1 MRLEDIL
8 GMGSELDSS
17 STTTLPIDRRSDPRS
32 RVSESVLS
40 RQAGDPFGALAQA
53 LAGFHLGGASRQRE
67 AQQQAL
73 LNEAITKDRQFSESV
88 GRILQEHDK
97 GGLSEAHTKNVLMSM
112 YAKTQDK
119 RYMDIAKN
127 IEAET
132 EKDNPLDTEIRRLS
146 DYDKMMMGSPDF
158 ETYDQNQDVV
168 RQQLVT
174 KINDLFSQT
183 YPGAQRQQA
192 TPTSLQALGQQ
203 AAPKLEAPPVP
214 ETGVS
219 KQVRQGRVAKTR
231 GGASMIENQNKR
243 TEKLITKLTDSY
255 VTRETIANVED
266 ALTRLSSGLYGKVGR
281 GFAKNLAPDSPGLED
296 YQKVK
301 SFLTDVTLG
310 KMEKLKGA
318 ASERDMMLLQAASA
332 DDELLSSPRVRSVIK
347 DLVRKLDA
355 DDTASMATYKRLYGE
370 DPAEWEE
377 VKALMEK
384 MQNRPDPMEKLKA
397 LNPYNKITPKQRE
410 QYNKLRASG
419 MSKEEAR
426 KKVGF

>member
-8 GMGSELDSS
+8 GMGSDLDTS
-17 STTTLPIDRRSDPRS
+17 STTNLYTDKRVDPRQ

-53 LAGFHLGGASRQRE
+53 LAGYHLGGASRQRE
-67 AQQQAL
+67 AQKQAL

-97 GGLSEAHTKNVLMSM
+97 KGLSEAHTKNVLMSM
-112 YAKTQDK
+112 YAKTNDK
-119 RYMDIAKN
+119 RYMDIANN
-127 IEAET
+127 IKAES
-132 EKDNPLDTEIRRLS
+132 EKDNPLDTEIRRLA
-146 DYDKMMMGSPDF
+146 DYDKMMTGSPDF
-158 ETYDQNQDVV
+158 ETYDQNKDVV

-174 KINDLFSQT
+174 KINDLFGQT
-183 YPGAQRQQA
+183 YPGAPRQQA
-192 TPTSLQALGQQ
+192 TPDSLEALGQQ
-203 AAPKLEAPPVP
+203 AAPKLEAPAMP

-266 ALTRLSSGLYGKVGR
+266 SLTRLSSGLYGKVGR

-296 YQKVK
+296 YQNVK

-318 ASERDMMLLQAASA
+318 ASERDMQILQAAAA
-332 DDELLSSPRVRSVIK
+332 DDELLSSPRVMSVIK
-347 DLVRKLDA
+347 NLVRKLDA
-355 DDTASMATYKRLYGE
+355 DDTAIMSSYKRLYGE
-370 DPAEWEE
+370 DPTDWEE
-377 VKALMEK
+377 VKTLMEK

-397 LNPYNKITPKQRE
+397 LNPYSKITDEQRAE
-410 QYNKLRASG
+410 YNALRESG